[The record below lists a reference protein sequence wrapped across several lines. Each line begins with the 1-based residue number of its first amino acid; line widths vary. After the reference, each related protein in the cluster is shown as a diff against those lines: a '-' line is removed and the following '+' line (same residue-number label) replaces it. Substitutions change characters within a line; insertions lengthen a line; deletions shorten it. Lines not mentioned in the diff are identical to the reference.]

1 MNKKERELLEKQFMD
16 EMVTPKMRKLEV
28 DDDQEWEDYVKSL
41 DRAMWRGVFIA
52 SLVSWFGSWYPY
64 CIKRDR
70 WQRCGRRF
78 RHVFPHQ
85 CCFNAI
91 IWNVEGAFCHVAGKR

>member
-1 MNKKERELLEKQFMD
+1 MD

-52 SLVSWFGSWYPY
+52 SLVIGVGILIALIVY
-64 CIKRDR
+64 K
-70 WQRCGRRF
+70 
-78 RHVFPHQ
+78 
-85 CCFNAI
+85 
-91 IWNVEGAFCHVAGKR
+91 

>member
-41 DRAMWRGVFIA
+41 DRTMWRGVFIV
-52 SLVSWFGSWYPY
+52 SLVIGVGVLIALIVY
-64 CIKRDR
+64 K
-70 WQRCGRRF
+70 
-78 RHVFPHQ
+78 
-85 CCFNAI
+85 
-91 IWNVEGAFCHVAGKR
+91 

>member
-52 SLVSWFGSWYPY
+52 SLVIGVGILIALIVY
-64 CIKRDR
+64 K
-70 WQRCGRRF
+70 
-78 RHVFPHQ
+78 
-85 CCFNAI
+85 
-91 IWNVEGAFCHVAGKR
+91 